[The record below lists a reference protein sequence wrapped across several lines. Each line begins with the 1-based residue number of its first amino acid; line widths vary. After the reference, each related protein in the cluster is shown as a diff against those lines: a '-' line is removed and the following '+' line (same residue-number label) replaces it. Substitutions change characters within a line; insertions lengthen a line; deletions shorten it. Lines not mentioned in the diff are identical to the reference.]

1 MRKRHGPLRVDTL
14 QIIPNIGKGRAVV
27 TMGAA
32 IAAAFLAPAS
42 AFAQTDRA
50 LTNVEIACQQAH
62 PIETEQAPETPA
74 ELKQEADYQRCL
86 KRASVPRYG
95 PPPPPLPPLGWVF
108 YRYAPCADE
117 KCSTLIVNVGA
128 DGLNVRVSPNGYP
141 IVALVNGTPLIPL
154 QRQAD
159 WVLVAPACDLTPTFA
174 WSWTA
179 GVSLAR
185 CWVWFP

>member
-1 MRKRHGPLRVDTL
+1 MKNRHGPLRADS
-14 QIIPNIGKGRAVV
+14 PNIGKRRAVV

-32 IAAAFLAPAS
+32 IAALLMPAS
-42 AFAQTDRA
+42 ALAQPFMDD
-50 LTNVEIACQQAH
+50 
-62 PIETEQAPETPA
+62 PPTPPY
-74 ELKQEADYQRCL
+74 EA
-86 KRASVPRYG
+86 G
-95 PPPPPLPPLGWVF
+95 PPPSSPPPVPPLGWVF
-108 YRYAPCADE
+108 YRYAPCADQN
-117 KCSTLIVNVGA
+117 CSTLIVNVGA